1 MKLWL
6 GNAILKRTTEYTKNT
21 RGRFSV
27 RASDSQI
34 VNTENRPRMLHVKGI
49 AGGLPGEDVMEYIPV
64 DAE

>member
-1 MKLWL
+1 MPL
-6 GNAILKRTTEYTKNT
+6 
-21 RGRFSV
+21 GRFSV

-49 AGGLPGEDVMEYIPV
+49 AGGLPGEDVMEYIPD